1 MSIRASDVGPNAH
14 RSAERLDKEVNMKK
28 FHLYRAIVAASAI
41 AALVVASGAAH
52 KF

>member
-1 MSIRASDVGPNAH
+1 MSIRAADVWRNVH
-14 RSAERLDKEVNMKK
+14 RLAVRLDREVQMKK